1 MYMHVFS
8 FQCYL
13 NYMCERSNVLKGET
27 VPEGIL
33 IRLVKYEVALM
44 EFILCMHRKCCSF
57 LQKLLQYL
65 LSNAL
70 FR

>member
-1 MYMHVFS
+1 MHVFS
-8 FQCYL
+8 FQCYS
-13 NYMCERSNVLKGET
+13 NYMYKRSNVLKGET
-27 VPEGIL
+27 VPEGTL